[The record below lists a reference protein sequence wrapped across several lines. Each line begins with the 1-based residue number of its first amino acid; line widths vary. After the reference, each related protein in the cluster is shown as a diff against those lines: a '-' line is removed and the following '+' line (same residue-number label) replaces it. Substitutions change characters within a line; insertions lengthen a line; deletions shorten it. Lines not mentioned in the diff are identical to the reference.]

1 MLNRLSRGL
10 LRTLMIMTLA
20 ITGFAHSA
28 ADKPPNILLLV
39 AEDLGPRLG
48 SFGDN
53 LANTPNID
61 SLAQRSTRFTQA
73 FTTAGVCA
81 PSRAALI
88 TGQHQISFGGQ
99 HMRSSTSPWVAIWHS
114 QQQNCARCPSYCAN
128 LAITLTPI
136 TNWIINSVAF
146 APVLAPLRCGIKTAL
161 EQRTGDNAA
170 LINRFSA
177 SLILCKPMKVA

>member
-1 MLNRLSRGL
+1 MNRLSRGL
-10 LRTLMIMTLA
+10 LRTLIIMTLA

-61 SLAQRSTRFTQA
+61 SLAQRSTRFTCLRLPE
-73 FTTAGVCA
+73 CA
-81 PSRAALI
+81 HSRATDYWSASDQLRW
-88 TGQHQISFGGQ
+88 TTYAQFHVTPGWLSGTASN
-99 HMRSSTSPWVAIWHS
+99 RT
-114 QQQNCARCPSYCAN
+114 ARAVSYCAN

-170 LINRFSA
+170 
-177 SLILCKPMKVA
+177 